1 MIGSDFPP
9 SPKEGS
15 WLAVCVGV
23 LGSDHPV
30 PLWEL
35 FPYTTERGRAA
46 VEYDDD
52 AWVVVAAYYYSQR
65 ESRWL
70 LIELAVTSD
79 DLLRLRQQDIVL
91 LTPDLKP
98 VPVASHQA
106 VSQDVQRTLPL
117 LQNASLTRHLDRRL
131 GDFFPG
137 RRREHFHWFALTA
150 FEGTVSN
157 DFDVDVLPLVS
168 DIRSNRL
175 FVSTHRGHEIP
186 PSPEVLPDEIARPP
200 SEVPGDVDRASP
212 TGAWEAGTYELIVQ
226 GPGEAQA
233 VLPIDL
239 D

>member
-1 MIGSDFPP
+1 MARC
-9 SPKEGS
+9 
-15 WLAVCVGV
+15 LRRRAR
-23 LGSDHPV
+23 LGSPGSRIGGRVSSRIACLCVLLSLPV
-30 PLWEL
+30 LVETALSAQILWEL
-35 FPYTTERGRAA
+35 FPHTTERGRAA

-65 ESRWL
+65 HHESRWL

-79 DLLRLRQQDIVL
+79 DLLQLRQQDIVL
-91 LTPDLKP
+91 LTPDLTP

-106 VSQDVQRTLPL
+106 VSQDVQRTRPL
-117 LQNASLTRHLDRRL
+117 LQNATLTRHLDRRL

-157 DFDVDVLPLVS
+157 YFDVDRHRVAWGDL
-168 DIRSNRL
+168 L
-175 FVSTHRGHEIP
+175 F
-186 PSPEVLPDEIARPP
+186 
-200 SEVPGDVDRASP
+200 ASP

-226 GPGEAQA
+226 GPGETQA

>member
-1 MIGSDFPP
+1 MARC
-9 SPKEGS
+9 
-15 WLAVCVGV
+15 LRRRAR
-23 LGSDHPV
+23 LGSPGS
-30 PLWEL
+30 
-35 FPYTTERGRAA
+35 RIGGRL
-46 VEYDDD
+46 
-52 AWVVVAAYYYSQR
+52 S
-65 ESRWL
+65 SRIACL
-70 LIELAVTSD
+70 C
-79 DLLRLRQQDIVL
+79 VL

-106 VSQDVQRTLPL
+106 VSQDVQRTRPL

-157 DFDVDVLPLVS
+157 DFDVDRHRVAWGDL
-168 DIRSNRL
+168 L
-175 FVSTHRGHEIP
+175 F
-186 PSPEVLPDEIARPP
+186 
-200 SEVPGDVDRASP
+200 ASP